1 MTMVI
6 KKEKAIGDVLKETL
20 KKLISPSR
28 PSEEGVL
35 LLWRAAA
42 GAGAAK
48 HSKPIAIKKSEL
60 MINVDSS
67 SWLYELTLRK
77 RTILKGLEGKFGKK
91 VIKNIRFRIGE
102 IN

>member
-1 MTMVI
+1 MAAR
-6 KKEKAIGDVLKETL
+6 KEQAIGDVLKETL

-35 LLWRAAA
+35 ILWSAAA
-42 GAGAAK
+42 GADAAK
-48 HSKPIAIKKSEL
+48 HSKPITIKKSEL
-60 MINVDSS
+60 LVNVDGS

-77 RTILKGLEGKFGKK
+77 KAILKGLEGKFGKK

-102 IN
+102 IK

>member
-1 MTMVI
+1 MAI
-6 KKEKAIGDVLKETL
+6 KKEKVIGDVLKDTL

-35 LLWRAAA
+35 LLWGAAA
-42 GAGAAK
+42 GCDAAK
-48 HSKPIAIKKSEL
+48 HSKPVAIKKSEL
-60 MINVDSS
+60 LVNVDSS

-77 RTILKGLEGKFGKK
+77 KETLKGLEGKFGKK

-102 IN
+102 IS